1 MDKCVKTMDGEE
13 NEEEMK
19 KNWSDYIMKLCLCP
33 DVQHLCWTDIAKRI
47 VQGVLRKNNE
57 VTELNKYE
65 NKVELMIVNVKNHS
79 MRVLK
84 GTDGEELVEM
94 DLSELKENEIIDLND
109 EGRRWKG
116 GVLKGEMFGYGRLYD
131 EENRLEYEGWM
142 IDGVKRC
149 YGIEYW
155 SDLGIVKYD
164 GCWYHGVKNGYG
176 LLYDRKGDIEYE
188 GLFKDEVPYSS
199 DSDLLEVQEGTKS
212 IYEYNGI
219 FSYFDREDQEEGS
232 QLSDE
237 EDLFIIDSY
246 IKELKIICGDYENIK
261 SIWFEMLPNLIILS
275 IESSFLNL
283 TSLII
288 DRLPSLE
295 SIDIELGQIRRHN
308 PQPNYGLIEGSIL
321 SIQHCPKLKK
331 IRISGKRFPNYQQC
345 ILQDLPLLQDLV
357 IENDCFSFC
366 TTFEL
371 KGRKT
376 KQI

>member
-1 MDKCVKTMDGEE
+1 MMEKCTKMTM
-13 NEEEMK
+13 NEDELKM
-19 KNWSDYIMKLCLCP
+19 NWRTQLMKLCSSP
-33 DVQHLCWTDIAKRI
+33 NTHHLLRYDALQRRTNGILKDGAE
-47 VQGVLRKNNE
+47 VLE
-57 VTELNKYE
+57 VSESVK
-65 NKVELMIVNVKNHS
+65 KVELMMVNVEDHS
-79 MRVLK
+79 IRVLK
-84 GTDGEELVEM
+84 GDKGKTLSIFDI
-94 DLSELKENEIIDLND
+94 SELKENEIINLND
-109 EGRRWKG
+109 DGRRWEG
-116 GVLKGEMFGYGRLYD
+116 GVLKGKVFGYGCLYD
-131 EENRLEYEGWM
+131 EENGLEYEGWM
-142 IDGVKRC
+142 IEGVKRC

-155 SDLGIVKYD
+155 NDLGIVKYD

-176 LLYDRKGDIEYE
+176 VLYDRKGNIEYE

-212 IYEYNGI
+212 IYEYKGV
-219 FSYFDREDQEEGS
+219 FSFFDLEDQEEGS
-232 QLSDE
+232 QLSNE

-246 IKELKIICGDYENIK
+246 IKELKILCGDYENIQ

-288 DRLPSLE
+288 ERLPSLE
-295 SIDIELGQIRRHN
+295 SADIELGQIRRHD
-308 PQPNYGLIEGSIL
+308 PRPYYGLIEGSIL

-331 IRISGKRFPNYQQC
+331 IRLSGKRFPNYQQC
-345 ILQDLPLLQDLV
+345 ILQDLPLLRDLI